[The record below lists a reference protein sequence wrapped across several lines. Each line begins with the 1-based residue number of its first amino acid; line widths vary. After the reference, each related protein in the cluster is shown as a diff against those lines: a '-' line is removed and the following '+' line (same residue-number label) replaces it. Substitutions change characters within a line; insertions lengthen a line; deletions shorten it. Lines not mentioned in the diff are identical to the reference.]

1 MNKTYAWLIGG
12 LLLIGV
18 GMILAIDPVTQLWR
32 SHHVAHVGTSPFG
45 VVASTASAL
54 PAQASYFSGEPTRIR
69 IPSLNI
75 DLSVVDGYYN
85 KTTKAWTLTK
95 DKVQYATITPQ
106 PNNKSG
112 NTFMYGHNRPGVFNT
127 LNKIKV
133 GDEAIVTTANGHTF
147 TYKFRTAYETNPNDD
162 SLFQYQ
168 GAPILT
174 VQTCSGVWYQNRQLF
189 TFDLV
194 RAQ

>member
-12 LLLIGV
+12 LILLGV
-18 GMILAIDPVTQLWR
+18 GMILAIQPVTELWR
-32 SHHVAHVGTSPFG
+32 SHHVTHVATSPFS
-45 VVASTASAL
+45 VVASTT
-54 PAQASYFSGEPTRIR
+54 PAFPPQADYFSGEPTRIQ
-69 IPSLNI
+69 IPDLNI
-75 DLSVVDGYYN
+75 DLKVIDGYYN
-85 KTTKAWTLTK
+85 KSTKAWTLTK

-106 PNNKSG
+106 PNNKQG
-112 NTFMYGHNRPGVFNT
+112 NTFLYGHNRVGVFNT

-133 GDEAIVTTANGHTF
+133 GDEAIITTGNGHTF

-162 SLFQYQ
+162 TLFQYQ

-174 VQTCSGVWYQNRQLF
+174 VQTCSGLWYQNRQLF

-194 RAQ
+194 RVQ